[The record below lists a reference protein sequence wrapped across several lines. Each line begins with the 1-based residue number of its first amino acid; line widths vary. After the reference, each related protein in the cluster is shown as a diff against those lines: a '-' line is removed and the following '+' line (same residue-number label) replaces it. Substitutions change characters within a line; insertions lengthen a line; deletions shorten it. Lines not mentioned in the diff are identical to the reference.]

1 MLSSG
6 VFNISEVICNNCP
19 RHCNLIRSAHTNCSS
34 NTGFCEMGTL
44 PVIARAAKH
53 FWEEPCISGTLG
65 SGAVFFSG
73 CPLKC
78 IYCQNHEISIDNFGK
93 EINISRLR
101 EIFQELIDDG
111 IHNINLV
118 NPTHFATSISI
129 ALEPK
134 LSVPIVYN
142 SSGYEE
148 INTLKL
154 LNGKI
159 DIYIP
164 DMKYSINSVA
174 KKYSNAFDY
183 PSVAK
188 KAIYEMFEQTGAY
201 KIDDYGI
208 MQSGVIIRHLILPE
222 NIKNSFRVIDWVAKT
237 FPRRSILFSLMSQY
251 TPINKNCEYSEL
263 NRRITQKEYNE
274 VEQYLFDSGI
284 EDGFMQDLS
293 SSKSQYIPCFDLT
306 GV

>member
-1 MLSSG
+1 
-6 VFNISEVICNNCP
+6 
-19 RHCNLIRSAHTNCSS
+19 
-34 NTGFCEMGTL
+34 MGTL

-222 NIKNSFRVIDWVAKT
+222 NIKNSFGVIDWVAKT